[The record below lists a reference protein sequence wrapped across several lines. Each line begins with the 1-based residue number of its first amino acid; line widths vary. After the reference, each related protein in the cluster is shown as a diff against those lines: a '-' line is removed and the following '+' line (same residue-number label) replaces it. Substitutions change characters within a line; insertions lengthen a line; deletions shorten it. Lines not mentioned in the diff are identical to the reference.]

1 MTLFVARDVHLSIV
15 HFASLAIESFA
26 DEGIEEESV
35 LKDLWLQL
43 FRSNAA
49 LELYEEAY
57 NNMMA
62 TPYRDT

>member
-1 MTLFVARDVHLSIV
+1 MTLFVARDVHLSIA